1 MNITVTEAAQK
12 EVVNL
17 IRNQES
23 AIVGVRV
30 KAEAV
35 SPLQANYR
43 LAFVA
48 RGQEEEADEVT
59 PFDGFNIY
67 VDPESA
73 PYAQDITLDFVDSLM
88 GRGFKIEN
96 PNRVPP
102 HLKGTAAEKI
112 QNIIDEKINP
122 SVAMHGGHISLID
135 VKDNKAYIQF
145 GGGCQG
151 CGMVDVTLK
160 QGVEVLIKEAVPEID
175 EILDITEH
183 ADGENPY
190 YQASK

>member
-1 MNITVTEAAQK
+1 MKITVTEAAQK

-48 RGQEEEADEVT
+48 SGQEEADDDVT
-59 PFDGFNIY
+59 PFEGFNVY
-67 VDPESA
+67 VDPDSA
-73 PYAQDITLDFVDSLM
+73 PYAEDITLDFVDGLM

-96 PNRVPP
+96 PNKVPH
-102 HLKGTAAEKI
+102 HLKGTTAEKI

-135 VKDNKAYIQF
+135 VRDNKAFVQF

-160 QGVEVLIKEAVPEID
+160 QGVEVLIKEAVPEIE
-175 EILDITEH
+175 EILDVTEH
-183 ADGENPY
+183 ADGANPY
-190 YQASK
+190 YQSSK

>member
-43 LAFVA
+43 LGFVA
-48 RGQEEEADEVT
+48 DGQENEDDDVT
-59 PFDGFNIY
+59 PFDGFNVY
-67 VDPESA
+67 VGQESA
-73 PYAQDITLDFVDSLM
+73 PYAQDIILDFVDSLM

-96 PNRVPP
+96 PNKVPS
-102 HLKGTAAEKI
+102 HLKGTTAEKI

-122 SVAMHGGHISLID
+122 GVAMHGGHISLID

-160 QGVEVLIKEAVPEID
+160 QGVEVLIKEAVPEIE
-175 EILDITEH
+175 EILDVTEH
-183 ADGENPY
+183 AGGTNPY
-190 YQASK
+190 YQSSK